1 MKTHVSL
8 TGLTA
13 AVMLFVIGVAM
24 HEAARADRLSVPG
37 RQARQVIFRFPSSL
51 ASSES
56 PCRVTRGAAHCPTP
70 CDGRCLTMTFETQ
83 SVLLAFALGW
93 RSGEGAGL

>member
-8 TGLTA
+8 TGLAA

-37 RQARQVIFRFPSSL
+37 VSL
-51 ASSES
+51 PA
-56 PCRVTRGAAHCPTP
+56 
-70 CDGRCLTMTFETQ
+70 DGP
-83 SVLLAFALGW
+83 VAKHVK
-93 RSGEGAGL
+93 